1 MPRPKRPILTEQ
13 PYHVYNRGNYKAP
26 VFESKGAV
34 DAFLRALDETVRMF
48 EWKLYAFAIMPN
60 HYHLCV
66 RTPLGNLSEGMHHLL
81 TAFCTR
87 FNRYRKENGHVF
99 QGRFH
104 AKVAPKGISVRRI
117 IDYIHLNPA
126 RAALVSL
133 EQTARMDVTS
143 LRDYLTLGRRPY
155 VSVTEAFE
163 RFIGFLDDEEGRA
176 AYRREL
182 EKEVRVSQG
191 DPDFEKDWKHAAR
204 EERREARRKSGG
216 IRPERRLSREEV
228 ARAAEARWEACLSAL
243 LTTEG
248 LTEADLVRMPKRD
261 PRKLA
266 IARRLSQSG
275 ATLRWIA
282 LRTAAGTRDS
292 LRNNLGIWKGS
303 GRHSHLG
310 WE

>member
-34 DAFLRALDETVRMF
+34 DAFLKALDETVCRF

-87 FNRYRKENGHVF
+87 YNRFRKENGHVF

-126 RAALVSL
+126 RAGLVSL

-155 VSVTEAFE
+155 LSVPEAFE

-191 DPDFEKDWKHAAR
+191 DPDYEKDWKHAAR
-204 EERREARRKSGG
+204 EERRESRRKSGG
-216 IRPERRLSREEV
+216 LRPERRLSREEV
-228 ARAAEARWEACLSAL
+228 MRAAEARWETCLSSL
-243 LTTEG
+243 LTADG
-248 LTEADLVRMPKRD
+248 LTEADLARMPKRD

-266 IARRLSQSG
+266 IARGLVASG
-275 ATLRWIA
+275 ARLGWIA
-282 LRTAAGTRDS
+282 PRIKAGS
-292 LRNNLGIWKGS
+292 CEYLRNNLGSWKGS
-303 GRHSHLG
+303 GPHAV
-310 WE
+310 